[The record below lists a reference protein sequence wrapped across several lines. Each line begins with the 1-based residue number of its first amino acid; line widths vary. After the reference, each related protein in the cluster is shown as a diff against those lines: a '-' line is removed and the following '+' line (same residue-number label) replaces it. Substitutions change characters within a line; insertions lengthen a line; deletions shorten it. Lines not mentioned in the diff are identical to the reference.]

1 MKNFILRIL
10 FSSIFIISSTL
21 VQADLEDKIQ
31 LSSPGKLCFPQTS
44 LHAEWPIGEN
54 GYRLDN
60 VMLTHYLIIPKE
72 DHFKKGAVFVGFRL
86 KSQPEKLWLFDGHE
100 WKIMND
106 TDPQFFVART
116 NTIIS
121 DAREISTLQPIIHT
135 YISDFPIN
143 VNAYTNDGELLVGHG
158 IMNESGPARE
168 AFIDMLQNNRFKVLW
183 EIGSNS
189 LNTLLETVCLNITE
203 MTVIIPTA
211 STANK

>member
-1 MKNFILRIL
+1 
-10 FSSIFIISSTL
+10 
-21 VQADLEDKIQ
+21 
-31 LSSPGKLCFPQTS
+31 
-44 LHAEWPIGEN
+44 
-54 GYRLDN
+54 
-60 VMLTHYLIIPKE
+60 
-72 DHFKKGAVFVGFRL
+72 
-86 KSQPEKLWLFDGHE
+86 
-100 WKIMND
+100 MND